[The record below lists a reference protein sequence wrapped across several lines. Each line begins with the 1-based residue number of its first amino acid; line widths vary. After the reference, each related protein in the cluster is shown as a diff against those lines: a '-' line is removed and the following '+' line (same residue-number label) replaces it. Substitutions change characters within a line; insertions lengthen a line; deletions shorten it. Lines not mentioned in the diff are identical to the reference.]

1 MNATSRFIWKW
12 WRIDAPA
19 CLACAIITVT
29 LYIVMVSPLAKRN
42 AAYAQQQQQ
51 LSEQQRETTTKTAKL
66 TTLRAQLDR
75 VNKELADTPL
85 QLQPASIINRRLADI
100 TELAR
105 QCNLVIDQIQPGRAQ
120 RAGRYDIVP
129 IKLTGKG
136 TFVSAARFFD
146 ELQQRFADSGI
157 HDFELSAQSST
168 TTSTANFSFEL
179 AWYTAPTRRRP

>member
-1 MNATSRFIWKW
+1 VNTTSRSIWQW
-12 WRIDAPA
+12 WRIDASA
-19 CLACAIITVT
+19 CLAGAIITVT
-29 LYIVMVSPLAKRN
+29 LYLVMVSPLANRN

-51 LSEQQRETTTKTAKL
+51 LSQQQLQTSSVTTVLTKLRAKL
-66 TTLRAQLDR
+66 DQ

-85 QLQPASIINRRLADI
+85 QLQPANIINRRLADI

-146 ELQQRFADSGI
+146 LLQQRFADSGI
-157 HDFELSAQSST
+157 HDFELSAQPNM
-168 TTSTANFSFEL
+168 TTSTATFIFEL